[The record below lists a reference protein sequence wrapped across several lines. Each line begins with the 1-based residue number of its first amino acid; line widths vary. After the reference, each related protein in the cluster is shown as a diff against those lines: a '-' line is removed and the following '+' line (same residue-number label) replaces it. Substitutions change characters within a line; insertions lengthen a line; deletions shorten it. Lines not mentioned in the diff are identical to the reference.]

1 MSRTPSLTTRRQI
14 LRAAA
19 AAGVAAPLWAL
30 GRGGRSRA
38 AGGTA
43 RRAIFFYF
51 PDGVAGPSQDGEPSV
66 WHCTGGETN
75 FELSPLLAPLG
86 ALKGECLFLNGLTMG
101 PTDAGSHP
109 GGAKK
114 LLTAVDGGN
123 GTSIDQALAQTAGKD
138 APFRHLYLGAMATQN
153 GASGDKFISYP
164 SPGQTLAPEDD
175 PRAAFTA
182 LFGGGGGMGG
192 GMVDPTKQSV
202 LDAAIADVEALRASL
217 GAVEK
222 AKLDLHLES
231 LRELEKRL
239 TGPMGGASC
248 DMPAIDTSG
257 FGDGQLYDSGRF
269 PAILKA
275 QIDLMVLAMGC
286 GLTRVGVIQASQHT
300 SELVMSR
307 FEGSEMFSPNFDMRS
322 HQASHYGPHH
332 DEMKLEYAAY
342 VKQRRWWVEQF
353 AYLLQQLKDR
363 PDPAGDG
370 SLLDTSIVM
379 LCTEV
384 CDGNTHLH
392 DNMPFLLAGRA
403 GGSIS
408 PGRLL
413 TFEGRRHADLL
424 LTIAHA
430 MGETWPSFG
439 EQSSGPL
446 SGVLS

>member
-1 MSRTPSLTTRRQI
+1 MPLKTPLTTRRQI
-14 LRAAA
+14 LK
-19 AAGVAAPLWAL
+19 AAGAAGLAAPLWAL
-30 GRGGRSRA
+30 YGRRSRA
-38 AGGTA
+38 AGGPA

-51 PDGVAGPSQDGEPSV
+51 PDGVAGPSQDGEPSQ
-66 WHCTGGETN
+66 WHCAGGETS
-75 FELSPLLAPLG
+75 FELSPLLSPLA
-86 ALKGECLFLNGLTMG
+86 ALKSECVFLNGLTMG
-101 PTDAGSHP
+101 PTDSGSHP

-114 LLTAVDGGN
+114 LLTAADGGN

-138 APFRHLYLGAMATQN
+138 APFRHVYLGAMAAHN

-164 SPGQTLAPEDD
+164 SPGQTQAPEDD
-175 PRAAFTA
+175 PRAAFAA
-182 LFGGGGGMGG
+182 LFGAGGAGGG
-192 GMVDPTKQSV
+192 GMVDPSKQSV
-202 LDAAIADVEALRASL
+202 LDAAIADVEGLRASL
-217 GAVEK
+217 GATEK

-239 TGPMGGASC
+239 AGPMGGASC
-248 DMPAIDTSG
+248 DMPAIDTDG
-257 FGDGQLYDSGRF
+257 FGEAQLYDSARF
-269 PAILKA
+269 PAILRA
-275 QIDLMVLAMGC
+275 QVDLMVLAMGC
-286 GLTRVGVIQASQHT
+286 GLTRVGVIQGSQHT

-307 FEGSEMFSPNFDMRS
+307 FEGTEMFTPNFDMRS
-322 HQASHYGPHH
+322 HQASHYGPKH
-332 DEMKLEYAAY
+332 DPNKAEFAAF

-370 SLLDTSIVM
+370 SMLDSSIVL

-392 DNMPFLLAGRA
+392 DNMPFVLAGRA
-403 GGSIS
+403 GGAIS

-430 MGETWPSFG
+430 MGETWGSFG
-439 EQSSGPL
+439 EASSGPL
-446 SGVLS
+446 QGVLG

>member
-38 AGGTA
+38 AGGPA

-66 WHCTGGETN
+66 WHCTGSESD
-75 FELSPLLAPLG
+75 FELSPLLSPLG

-114 LLTAVDGGN
+114 LLTAADGGN

-138 APFRHLYLGAMATQN
+138 APFRHLYLGAMAAHN

-175 PRAAFTA
+175 PRAAFAA
-182 LFGGGGGMGG
+182 LFGGGGMGG

-202 LDAAIADVEALRASL
+202 LDAAIADVESLRASL

-239 TGPMGGASC
+239 EGPMGGASC
-248 DMPAIDTSG
+248 DMPAIDTGG
-257 FGDGQLYDSGRF
+257 FGDGQLYDSARF

-332 DEMKLEYAAY
+332 DEMKAEYAAY

-370 SLLDTSIVM
+370 SLLDTSIVL

-392 DNMPFLLAGRA
+392 DNMPFVLAGRA
-403 GGSIS
+403 GGAIS

-430 MGETWPSFG
+430 MGEAWPSFG
-439 EQSSGPL
+439 EQGSGPL